1 MSRWRQA
8 TAVTA
13 VDDTTYDVHLDPGW
27 AIGGNPHGGYLMAT
41 VARAA
46 TAAAGAAH
54 PLAVSA
60 HFLRPPRGGE
70 DGQVRVEVVKRG
82 RTASTVRATLW
93 QHGKPHLDMLVT
105 AGTLP
110 TEDPAYVGHRPPD
123 LLSPEECRAR
133 QETGATIELADHVDV
148 RIDPRTSLTN
158 GDGTPVIR
166 GWLAFRDGSEIDVET
181 LLLAVDVAPPTVAHL
196 GYRGWA
202 PTVELSCLLRSE
214 PAPGWLAFEAGAT
227 QVNGMWFDE
236 GSTVWDSTGRMV
248 AQSRQLALV
257 GKPS

>member
-1 MSRWRQA
+1 MSRWKQA

-13 VDDTTYDVHLDPGW
+13 VDETTYAVDLDPGW
-27 AIGGNPHGGYLMAT
+27 AIGGNPHGGYLMGL

-46 TAAAGAAH
+46 TAAADTPH
-54 PLAVSA
+54 PLAVTA
-60 HFLRPPRGGE
+60 HFLRPPKGGQPAE
-70 DGQVRVEVVKRG
+70 VRVEVVKRG

-93 QHGKPHLDMLVT
+93 QDGKAHLDTLIT

-110 TEDPAYVGHRPPD
+110 TEEPEYAGHPMPE

-133 QETGATIELADHVDV
+133 QMTGATIELADHVDV

-158 GDGTPVIR
+158 GGGTPVIR
-166 GWLAFRDGSEIDVET
+166 GWLAFRDGSDIDVET

-236 GSTVWDSTGRMV
+236 GSTIWDSTGRMV

-257 GKPS
+257 GRPG

>member
-8 TAVTA
+8 TAVTPVDETTYA
-13 VDDTTYDVHLDPGW
+13 VDLDPGW
-27 AIGGNPHGGYLMAT
+27 AIGGNPHGGYLMAL

-46 TAAAGAAH
+46 TVAAGAPH

-60 HFLRPPRGGE
+60 HFLRPPTGGASAE
-70 DGQVRVEVVKRG
+70 VRVEVVKRG
-82 RTASTVRATLW
+82 RTATTVRSTLW
-93 QHGKPHLDMLVT
+93 QHDKPHLDMLVT
-105 AGTLP
+105 TGTLP
-110 TEDPAYVGHRPPD
+110 TEPPEYAGQPMPD
-123 LLSPEECRAR
+123 LLSPDECRAR

-158 GDGTPVIR
+158 GGGVPVIR
-166 GWLAFRDGSEIDVET
+166 GWLSFRDGSEIDVET

-202 PTVELSCLLRSE
+202 PTVELSCLLRSD
-214 PAPGWLAFEAGAT
+214 PAPGWLAFEAAAT

-236 GSTVWDSTGRMV
+236 GSTVWDSTGAMV

-257 GKPS
+257 GRPG